1 MAQAIPRTLIEPVLS
16 KAEANP
22 DGICFYTRNAAH
34 WQAHTHREFHDD
46 IVRVATA
53 LAGLGVGRGDRIG
66 LLGPPSYQWEVSD
79 KAIMYLGAI
88 TVGLDG
94 KATAENLGFIVDNTA
109 LRGLFIE
116 DVASFERI
124 PAAARAT
131 LEFVVFFNGDPDS
144 NDGRHHRFDDLR
156 ARAASG
162 EPAAA
167 VIDPEAVGAI
177 IFTSGTTGRPKGI
190 PLRQRQLSAGFPL
203 MHEIFQGETGHR
215 TVAWVPLYNITG
227 RMMSA
232 NNHYMDVVQYVIK
245 DPMALID
252 TCKQVNPTYIVVL
265 PRILEKVHQGVQ
277 HSLAKRPAALRT
289 AFKSMLG
296 LRKALPLS
304 GVRAL
309 TDPLLVKKVRGAIW
323 GSDMQF
329 LICGSAPVDRAI
341 LEFFDALGV
350 PTLEV
355 YGMSELG
362 FLLTM
367 NRPDRKRYGS
377 VGEPLANVSIRLAED
392 GEVLVRTDAALEH
405 YWGESDTSELFD
417 PDGWLKT
424 GDLGEMKDGYLYL
437 KGRKKEIIKTSTGL
451 RIAPVGVE
459 NAYKDIAGIDSLVAI
474 GDNRKYLVGLVALEP
489 AFREALQSQ
498 GQDPRE
504 YVAREL
510 ESRHA
515 RLPGNQQIKR
525 FALLDRPLTIED
537 GEITPTLKLRRAAI
551 EQKYREQI
559 EALYAQ
565 D

>member
-22 DGICFYTRNAAH
+22 DGICFYTRNAER
-34 WQAHTHREFHDD
+34 WQAHTHREFRDD

-131 LEFVVFFNGDPDS
+131 LEFVVFFHDGDPGS
-144 NDGRHHRFDDLR
+144 NDPRHRRFDELL
-156 ARAASG
+156 AGESSG
-162 EPAAA
+162 EPAVAQ
-167 VIDPEAVGAI
+167 IDPEAVGAI

-190 PLRQRQLSAGFPL
+190 PLRQRQLSVGFPL
-203 MHEIFQGETGHR
+203 MDEIFQGETGHR

-232 NNHYMDVVQYVIK
+232 NNHYMDVAQYVIK

-277 HSLAKRPAALRT
+277 QSLARRPAALRA
-289 AFKSMLG
+289 AFKFMLG

-309 TDPLLVKKVRGAIW
+309 TDRLLVKKVRGAIW
-323 GSDMQF
+323 GTDMQF

-377 VGEPLANVSIRLAED
+377 VGEPLANVRVRLAED

-417 PDGWLKT
+417 ADGWLKT
-424 GDLGEMKDGYLYL
+424 GDLGEMKEGYLYL

-474 GDNRKYLVGLVALEP
+474 GDNRKFLVALVALDPKFAESL
-489 AFREALQSQ
+489 RE
-498 GQDPRE
+498 DP
-504 YVAREL
+504 VAYLGREL
-510 ESRHA
+510 QARHA
-515 RLPGNQQIKR
+515 RLPANQQIKR

-537 GEITPTLKLRRAAI
+537 GEITPTLKLRRSAI
-551 EQKYREQI
+551 EQKYRERI
-559 EALYAQ
+559 EALYAE